1 MTFLQLILVW
11 SSQEWGLGFQGT
23 YLFTLGFLP
32 KKRVCHTS
40 NAFAMIRPCW
50 REAFMNWKTA
60 WMYPGRK
67 FREWRRRELFLPR
80 AFYSILRFR
89 FIWQSLKSMVSP
101 WVIFSLQQFYLYTL
115 EDQGFMLVIGVKL
128 HLSFQGEK
136 KDTQRV
142 FDTNSCS
149 CTVNVVGM
157 ETIWQY
163 LGSLLQPTPAVHDS
177 PLSLRRCSQAWT
189 WLVIGTDLSV
199 QRHCWSETSLSLSG
213 RRAHNRLK
221 RNWIR

>member
-11 SSQEWGLGFQGT
+11 SSQAWGLGFQGT

-50 REAFMNWKTA
+50 REAFMNWNTA

-80 AFYSILRFR
+80 AFYSWWLDFENSSVYSMLWFR

-101 WVIFSLQQFYLYTL
+101 WVIFSLQQLYLYTL

-128 HLSFQGEK
+128 YLSFQGEK
-136 KDTQRV
+136 KV
-142 FDTNSCS
+142 YSKGF
-149 CTVNVVGM
+149 
-157 ETIWQY
+157 WY
-163 LGSLLQPTPAVHDS
+163 KFL
-177 PLSLRRCSQAWT
+177 
-189 WLVIGTDLSV
+189 
-199 QRHCWSETSLSLSG
+199 
-213 RRAHNRLK
+213 
-221 RNWIR
+221 